1 MPLDRRGSRGRCTP
15 VSGLPGRLQGGQF
28 VDHVIMAVP
37 ARRQAVAGKPG
48 VTASEHVLDP
58 GPEQPQGRCALR
70 SRGQVRPPGGPL
82 AGPGGSPPG
91 PLTGQRGEVI
101 EAVSEVGD
109 RVPLRRDVL
118 AEGTQLPVKPLILA
132 ELLRD
137 EVIVRIP
144 IESVRPFRSNPYSGS
159 GVFVHLVA
167 RL

>member
-1 MPLDRRGSRGRCTP
+1 MPLDRCGSRGRRTP
-15 VSGLPGRLQGGQF
+15 VGGLPGRLQGGQF

-37 ARRQAVAGKPG
+37 ARLETVAGKPG
-48 VTASEHVLDP
+48 MTASQHVLDP
-58 GPEQPQGRCALR
+58 GPEQAQGRGALLPC
-70 SRGQVRPPGGPL
+70 GQVRPPDGPL
-82 AGPGGSPPG
+82 AGPGGA
-91 PLTGQRGEVI
+91 PLSQPACQPGEVI
-101 EAVSEVGD
+101 EAGFQAGD
-109 RVPLRRDVL
+109 RVPLRLDVL